1 MAEYL
6 ALVYS
11 ADVDW
16 WAPEQADELAEYRQ
30 FAVQNA
36 DAIRASVVLHPTS
49 TATVGVTVRR
59 TGCGRTA
66 WTTPRWTGCAP
77 A

>member
-6 ALVYS
+6 ALTYT

-30 FAVQNA
+30 FAVRQRR
-36 DAIRASVVLHPTS
+36 AIRRAPSCTRPARQRS
-49 TATVGVTVRR
+49 SGSR
-59 TGCGRTA
+59 
-66 WTTPRWTGCAP
+66 AP
-77 A
+77 AAAR